1 MAITAV
7 MIPDTMTIL
16 TPIRPDPRPSIAG
29 TASRDTNR
37 TTRVRE
43 PISDTMVNGIPARN
57 KDPNKK
63 AADLSAFFTTSL
75 FSSDQHLH
83 SDHRCRQMIPAMNRG
98 GDAARRA
105 LLKTKDIEMFA
116 KPKPKR
122 ARVLKKS
129 PLPLRANVSSKKA
142 KKPRK
147 KIPKNK
153 KAKR

>member
-63 AADLSAFFTTSL
+63 AADLAAFFTTSL

-83 SDHRCRQMIPAMNRG
+83 SNHRRRQMIPAMNWG
-98 GDAARRA
+98 GDASKRA
-105 LLKTKDIEMFA
+105 LLKAKDIEMFA
-116 KPKPKR
+116 KPKPETR
-122 ARVLKKS
+122 PLKKS
-129 PLPLRANVSSKKA
+129 PIPLRAYVSSKAA

-147 KIPKNK
+147 KI
-153 KAKR
+153 AK

>member
-37 TTRVRE
+37 TTRVWE

-63 AADLSAFFTTSL
+63 AADLAAFFTTSL

-83 SDHRCRQMIPAMNRG
+83 SNHQCQPVNHSDERSVNHRLLFPISSVTSAENIPRASDHFFM
-98 GDAARRA
+98 
-105 LLKTKDIEMFA
+105 
-116 KPKPKR
+116 
-122 ARVLKKS
+122 S
-129 PLPLRANVSSKKA
+129 
-142 KKPRK
+142 
-147 KIPKNK
+147 
-153 KAKR
+153 

>member
-1 MAITAV
+1 MKALS
-7 MIPDTMTIL
+7 MN
-16 TPIRPDPRPSIAG
+16 
-29 TASRDTNR
+29 ASRDTNR

-63 AADLSAFFTTSL
+63 AADLAAFFTTSL

-83 SDHRCRQMIPAMNRG
+83 SNHRRRQMIPAMNWG
-98 GDAARRA
+98 GDASKRA
-105 LLKTKDIEMFA
+105 LLRAKDIEMFA
-116 KPKPKR
+116 KPTPKKTR
-122 ARVLKKS
+122 ALKKS
-129 PLPLRANVSSKKA
+129 PIPLRAYVSSKAA

-147 KIPKNK
+147 KIVKKK